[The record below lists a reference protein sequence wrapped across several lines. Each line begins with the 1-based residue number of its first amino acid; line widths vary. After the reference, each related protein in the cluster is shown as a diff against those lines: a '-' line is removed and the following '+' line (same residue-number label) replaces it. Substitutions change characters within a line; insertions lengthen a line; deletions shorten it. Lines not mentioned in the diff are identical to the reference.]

1 MKISH
6 LLEMIK
12 RLTRDFFVQKKR
24 LYRKAKNYLIF
35 GHNNQFLIT
44 KFFVSINL

>member
-24 LYRKAKNYLIF
+24 LYRKAKNDLKVIHF
-35 GHNNQFLIT
+35 NLMEHI
-44 KFFVSINL
+44 KSKSIVD